1 MGIELAK
8 TNLYVVQGLLPGI
21 LIAKTNLYVVDNGEP
36 EAPSAEYRASKAGVA
51 AIGSGPSASV
61 EASKAG
67 YQVAAYSVT
76 REEQITSASL
86 TLPVDQQK
94 TFQINKASV
103 QVVCRGRP
111 ELAYVRAW
119 TFTLDGHD
127 YYVLQL
133 QEITLVYDIHS
144 QQWYNWG
151 SVDRDLWRAQT
162 GIDWNANV
170 GKITGGTL
178 GSTSVLVGDYAEGS
192 LYFLN
197 TALSEDTG
205 PQPGDALLPYKRV
218 VYGQIPVR
226 GHDYVPCHGVELT
239 GALGETSGVDI
250 QTVTLSYSDN
260 VGHTFV
266 NAGPIEVTPG
276 QYSFVLQWP
285 SLGSFKGPGRLFK
298 VEDWG
303 VLARIDSIDMNDG
316 EDNG

>member
-8 TNLYVVQGLLPGI
+8 TNLYVVQGLVSSI
-21 LIAKTNLYVVDNGEP
+21 LIAKTNLYLADNGQP
-36 EAPSAEYRASKAGVA
+36 EAPSAEYRLTKTAVETV
-51 AIGSGPSASV
+51 GSGPSAAV

-86 TLPVDQQK
+86 TLPVEQQK
-94 TFQINKASV
+94 TFQVNKAAV

-133 QEITLVYDIHS
+133 QEITLVYDLHS

-151 SVDRDLWRAQT
+151 TLDRDLWRAQT

-178 GSTSVLVGDYAEGS
+178 GSTSVIVGDYAEGS

-205 PQPGDALLPYKRV
+205 PQPGDAFLPYKRT
-218 VYGQIPVR
+218 VYGQIPLR
-226 GHDYVPCHGVELT
+226 GHNYVACDGVELT
-239 GALGETSGVDI
+239 GSLGETSGVGD

-266 NAGPIEVTPG
+266 NAGPITVTPG

-298 VEDWG
+298 IDDWG

-316 EDNG
+316 EG